1 MNILPRSLIECI
13 PRLSLLLPFLML
25 LALASQASAALSGQV
40 VVEQKLFSSDGEP
53 VTHELVFSGSGFAD
67 FVLKVRNGEDDG
79 LQRISSALITLNG
92 IKVLIPSNFNQYVE
106 TLKRPISP
114 LPGENTL
121 SITVRSYQGAST
133 LVQVFG
139 TPTFQLPPD
148 PGPDGDATLEGV
160 DVNENGIRDDIE
172 RWIYLTYPDSE
183 KLRRALIQE
192 YYPMQN
198 MIIHGHQQ
206 DRDAVYNDMDAMQ
219 RSSEC
224 HYYVHPENPHI
235 IAKEL
240 EALIVNTDERFYG
253 YMEASRILGGGSFS
267 RRPMPDWKHS
277 CDFNPDDLN

>member
-1 MNILPRSLIECI
+1 MKKSITC
-13 PRLSLLLPFLML
+13 LLLL
-25 LALASQASAALSGQV
+25 LALVCQAPAASAQQV
-40 VVEQKLFSSDGEP
+40 VVEQQLLSITGEP

-67 FVLKVRNGEDDG
+67 FVLKVSNGEEDG
-79 LQRISSALITLNG
+79 SRRISSASVSLNG
-92 IKVLIPSNFNQYVE
+92 TKVLIPADFNQKVQ
-106 TLKRPISP
+106 TLERAISP
-114 LPGENTL
+114 LPGDNILAVTM
-121 SITVRSYQGAST
+121 RSNPGGSL

-160 DVNENGIRDDIE
+160 DVNNNGIRDDIE

-224 HYYVHPENPHI
+224 LMYVHPDKPHWI
-235 IAKEL
+235 SAEL
-240 EALIVNTDERFYG
+240 KARIVNTDNRFDG
-253 YMEASRILGGGSFS
+253 YMQSSRMLGGGTFQGVPRSK
-267 RRPMPDWKHS
+267 WKSS
-277 CDFNPDDLN
+277 CNFNPDELN